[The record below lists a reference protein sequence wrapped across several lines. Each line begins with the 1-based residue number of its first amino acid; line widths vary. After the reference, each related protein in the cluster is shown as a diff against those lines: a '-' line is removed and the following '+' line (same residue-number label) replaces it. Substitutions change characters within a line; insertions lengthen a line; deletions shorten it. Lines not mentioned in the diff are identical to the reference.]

1 MTMTRSNGTFSMAHE
16 KHTFCRI
23 CEPNC
28 PVIAEFDDE
37 GRISRLKP
45 NLDHPSGGVACHK
58 GLSFLDVHND
68 PDRLDWPRRRL
79 NPRREDRGDFADISW
94 DAAMEGIGARIRE
107 LREKHGHNAVAVYLG
122 NPFAFNGS
130 ALVMAAEFQN
140 LLDTQMRFSA
150 NTQDA
155 ANKFIALGAVY
166 GAAEAVMIPDLPHTD
181 YLLCLG
187 SNPKVSRW
195 TLISAP
201 NNWEMIKDIR
211 RRGGKIRF
219 VNPRVTESSTE
230 ETGPTILIRPG
241 TDAYLLASVLNEIE
255 ARTGFG
261 DALVVRHGKNVAG
274 LRDFVRKFPAD
285 TVAPVIG
292 MEAQVIR
299 DIAAEILAAKSAAA
313 YMATG
318 VNQIRQGVLCMW
330 LVEMLNFVTGN
341 LGREGGTYKP
351 VGLGDDFRRVTRF
364 RPVETTL
371 GTFELPEPIGF
382 SVLPGALLPD
392 LMENGDIRAL
402 IVLGGNPLLSVGGG
416 ERAREAYEKL
426 DLLICVDIYPSATA
440 EMSDYVL
447 PATDWLER
455 PDINLLGS
463 GLQPTPYVQYTD
475 AMVEP
480 AAGRRNE
487 WWILCRMAQ
496 AIGLPSPLDSDPDE
510 TTGAGTLAALLSARG
525 LTRETLLSMPS
536 QTALFAEIDRAS
548 LFERCLKHEDRK
560 IDCCPEVF
568 SRSGLLDRC
577 WRLFEE
583 LRDEPGSTLKMISL
597 RTPHLH
603 NSWLANSRRYRR
615 GKNAE
620 NPLHMTERDAAARG
634 FVAGEGV
641 RVSTRFGAL
650 RTRILI
656 DDDLCPGTVAMS
668 HGYGNERTYGLRVAR
683 RNAGANCN
691 SIMPVGPGSYE
702 PMSYM
707 SWLSGV
713 PVIVEKLKNDQLAG
727 DGEFQPLA
735 CSGSD
740 NIFAGRIDPHTPVLA
755 GGR

>member
-1 MTMTRSNGTFSMAHE
+1 MAHE

-23 CEPNC
+23 CEPTC
-28 PVIAEFDDE
+28 PLIAEFDEDGE
-37 GRISRLKP
+37 ISRLKP
-45 NLDHPSGGVACHK
+45 NLEHPSGGVACHK
-58 GLSFLDVHND
+58 GLSFLDVHKD
-68 PDRLDWPRRRL
+68 PDRLNWPQRRL
-79 NPRREDRGDFADISW
+79 NARHEDRGDFARISW
-94 DAAMEGIGARIRE
+94 DVAMAEIGRRLRD
-107 LREKHGHNAVAVYLG
+107 LRERHGHNAVAVYLG
-122 NPFAFNGS
+122 NPFAFNGA
-130 ALVMAAEFQN
+130 ALMMAAEFQN

-166 GAAEAVMIPDLPHTD
+166 GAAEAVMIPDLLHTD

-201 NNWEMIKDIR
+201 NNWEMVKDIK
-211 RRGGKIRF
+211 RRGGTIRF

-230 ETGPTILIRPG
+230 ETGPTVLIKPG
-241 TDAYLLASVLNEIE
+241 TDVYFLASLLNEIE
-255 ARTGFG
+255 AHAGFG
-261 DALVVRHGKNVAG
+261 DAFVVRYGKNTAG
-274 LRDFVRKFPAD
+274 LRDFVQQFPAD

-292 MEAQVIR
+292 IDAQAIR
-299 DIAAEILAAKSAAA
+299 DVATEILAAKSAAA

-318 VNQIRQGVLCMW
+318 VNQSRQGVLCMW

-351 VGLGDDFRRVTRF
+351 VGLGDDFKRVTCF
-364 RPVETTL
+364 RPVETSL

-416 ERAREAYEKL
+416 ERARSAYERL
-426 DLLICVDIYPSATA
+426 DLLVSVDIYPSATA
-440 EMSDYVL
+440 EMSDFVL

-463 GLQPTPYVQYTD
+463 GLQPIPYVQYTD
-475 AMVEP
+475 AMVQP
-480 AAGRRNE
+480 AAERRNE
-487 WWILCRMAQ
+487 WWILGRMAQ
-496 AIGLPSPLDSDPDE
+496 AIGFPSPLDKEPDE
-510 TTGAGTLAALLSARG
+510 TTGTGTIAALLSGRG
-525 LTRETLLSMPS
+525 LTSDDLLSMPS
-536 QTALFAEIDRAS
+536 QTAVFPEIDRAS
-548 LFERCLKHEDRK
+548 LFERCLKHDDGR
-560 IDCCPEVF
+560 IDCCPEAF
-568 SRSGLLDRC
+568 TRSGLLDRC
-577 WRLFEE
+577 LNLFEE
-583 LRDEPGSTLKMISL
+583 LRDEPESVLKLISL

-603 NSWLANSRRYRR
+603 NSWLANSKKYRR

-620 NPLHMTERDAAARG
+620 NPLHMTERDAAVRG
-634 FVAGEGV
+634 LIAGERV
-641 RVSTRFGAL
+641 RVSTEFGAL
-650 RTRILI
+650 QTRILI

-691 SIMPVGPGSYE
+691 SLMPVGPGSYE

-713 PVIVEKLKNDQLAG
+713 PVTVEKILVHAADEPAG
-727 DGEFQPLA
+727 PIDG
-735 CSGSD
+735 
-740 NIFAGRIDPHTPVLA
+740 
-755 GGR
+755 